1 VAVEPIHIPP
11 DAKRVARRALCLA
24 AISGRALL
32 EFEEM
37 PREEAEAQRRRILT
51 WAGELALEDEL
62 EPLEQKVLEQPLR
75 ALPRQAAV
83 DASWRLEG
91 LAVLGW
97 GLGYFELPAYDEL
110 VRAQTLLPATGF
122 MDLNRAVDI
131 VAAPALL
138 PVEELREL
146 QQQCF
151 AIHWRLRN
159 FQLDKK
165 SMDFRTFARECWFG
179 PLDIS
184 AVRFCDND
192 LALGEVAIGQAEP
205 QEFQKAL
212 SSAKER
218 HLAINWLVDGGE
230 LYSETDTST

>member
-1 VAVEPIHIPP
+1 MEP
-11 DAKRVARRALCLA
+11 
-24 AISGRALL
+24 
-32 EFEEM
+32 M
-37 PREEAEAQRRRILT
+37 PREQAEAHRKRLLG
-51 WAGELALEDEL
+51 WVGELALEQEL
-62 EPLEQKVLEQPLR
+62 ELKELELVNQPVGGLEQ
-75 ALPRQAAV
+75 QAMI
-83 DASWRLEG
+83 DASWCLEG
-91 LAVLGW
+91 LGVLAW
-97 GLGYFELPAYDEL
+97 ALEVFELPPYDEL
-110 VRAQTLLPATGF
+110 VDAGVLLPATGYL
-122 MDLNRAVDI
+122 DLNQAT
-131 VAAPALL
+131 ALL
-138 PVEELREL
+138 GSRVLRPVEELREL
-146 QQQCF
+146 QEQCF

-184 AVRFCDND
+184 GAHFCDND

-230 LYSETDTST
+230 VYSETDTST